1 MTRSVARGQ
10 HDGVTRRA
18 LGIGSLAAA
27 AASVAPTRAQA
38 APPPASA
45 SGSASTKAR
54 VQAIIPALE
63 DYVSKG
69 LELWQVPGAAVGVV
83 VGDDVVYARGFGLR
97 DLSASA
103 PVDANTVFGIGSATK
118 AFAAA
123 TEAIMVDRGKMR
135 WTDKVLDHDPAF
147 RLHDPW
153 VTREFEILD
162 LLAQRSGMRPYVLD
176 PMWALG
182 YSADEMVAALRHARP
197 VSSFR
202 TTFAYQNILHL
213 VAGGIVA
220 RQAGAKSWGDALKTL
235 LLEPLGM
242 KDTSS
247 TTAALVGAP
256 NRAVGHA
263 MMNGKLQPFDPP
275 PTFDAVGPAGAMN
288 ASVTDMLKW
297 LRLQTGRGSFEGKR
311 IVSEENLTE
320 TWRPRVEI
328 PGVPGFPVNS
338 AAYASGWIFQLSAN
352 GRFIWHN
359 GGTGLIKAHVGFI
372 PDQRVGFVMLT
383 NEGANALHDATGLW
397 FYDRVLGNPEV
408 DYSTQYRGK
417 LDDAR
422 RAAEAAIRRPD
433 PPTSPGALGD
443 YAGHYRSPVLKA
455 ATIAVA
461 GGSLRLTLEAT
472 RYPLILRPWNGE
484 AFSLDS
490 EDRLIAVSLVS
501 DGPTLVQFQREPSGK
516 VSELRFIGNEELTL
530 TRTT

>member
-1 MTRSVARGQ
+1 MTRSAARDQ
-10 HDGVTRRA
+10 HDSVTRRA
-18 LGIGSLAAA
+18 LGIGTLAAA
-27 AASVAPTRAQA
+27 AASIASSPGEA
-38 APPPASA
+38 ATPPAIS

-69 LELWQVPGAAVGVV
+69 MARWQIPGAAVGVV
-83 VGDDVVYARGFGLR
+83 VDDDVVYARGFGLR

-103 PVDANTVFGIGSATK
+103 PVDANTVFGIGSTTK

-135 WTDKVLDHDPAF
+135 WTDRVLDHDPAF
-147 RLHDPW
+147 RLHDSW

-162 LLAQRSGMRPYVLD
+162 LLAQRSGTAPHVLD
-176 PMWALG
+176 PMWGLG
-182 YSADEMVAALRHARP
+182 FSSDDMVAALRHVRP

-220 RQAGAKSWGDALKTL
+220 RQAAAKSWGDALKTL
-235 LLEPLGM
+235 ILEPLGM

-247 TTAALVGAP
+247 TTAALLAAP

-275 PTFDAVGPAGAMN
+275 PTFDVVGPAGAMN
-288 ASVTDMLKW
+288 ASVADLLKW

-311 IVSEENLTE
+311 VISEENLTE

-328 PGVPGFPVNS
+328 PGIPGFPVNS

-383 NEGANALHDATGLW
+383 NEGANALQDATGLW

-408 DYSTQYRGK
+408 DYSAQYRGK
-417 LDDAR
+417 LDAAR
-422 RAAEAAIRRPD
+422 REAEAAIRRPE
-433 PPTSPGALGD
+433 PPVPPGGLGD
-443 YAGHYRSPVLKA
+443 YVGHYRSPVLKA
-455 ATIAVA
+455 ATIGIV
-461 GGSLRLTLEAT
+461 GGSLRLTFEAT
-472 RYPLILRPWNGE
+472 RYPLILRPWSGE
-484 AFSLDS
+484 VFSLDS
-490 EDRLIAVSLVS
+490 EDRLIAASLVS
-501 DGPTLVQFQREPSGK
+501 DGPTLVQFQRDPVGK
-516 VSELRFIGNEELTL
+516 VGDLRFIGNEELTL
-530 TRTT
+530 TRAA